1 MVRNK
6 WGRIVNLGGVSSHL
20 GAAGRAHV
28 GAAKAGIVGF
38 TRSLS
43 AEFAPQGI
51 TVNCIAP
58 GRIGGE
64 RSATS
69 GQGIGHP
76 VPVGREGNFEDV
88 ASLVRL
94 LCQPTI
100 GLHHRPDHPC
110 ERRPV
115 HALRGCEMASQP
127 ATKADYGAAPLGT
140 SITRDL
146 AAFIARF
153 QYEDLPEAAVHE
165 SRRSVLDWLGGALAG
180 SRHPTLGRLM
190 PVLQALS
197 GNPQAT
203 VLGRGM
209 RLGLLEAALA
219 NGQAGH
225 VLDYDDT
232 HMGGVVLHASSPIL
246 AAVLALAERDGCDG
260 RALICAHV
268 AGFEGGVRV
277 GQSAPQHHDG
287 GWHLTGTLGSIAAGT
302 ACARLL
308 GLDAKQMTH
317 AIGIAAAQSA
327 GMQQHRGTMCK
338 SFHAGKAA
346 SNGVLAALLAQQG
359 FDSSEET
366 IEGKRGFARIY
377 SKTATP
383 EVVLDQLGQR
393 WEITRNGHK
402 PYACGVVLHPL
413 LDAMV
418 ALGERR
424 ALKPEQIAKVEAR
437 VHEMAVRITGL
448 GDPSTGL
455 QSKFS
460 IYHAAAV
467 AYLDGAAAI
476 PQFTD
481 KRAAAPD
488 VLALRGKIEVMV
500 DAGFAKDE
508 AKAAIVTMLGERIE
522 AHIPHASGQVG
533 NPMSDQAM
541 ENKFFANGAPVVGAE
556 RARQI
561 AATAWNLD
569 KLDDVRELIKLCA

>member
-1 MVRNK
+1 M
-6 WGRIVNLGGVSSHL
+6 
-20 GAAGRAHV
+20 
-28 GAAKAGIVGF
+28 
-38 TRSLS
+38 
-43 AEFAPQGI
+43 
-51 TVNCIAP
+51 
-58 GRIGGE
+58 
-64 RSATS
+64 AT
-69 GQGIGHP
+69 Q
-76 VPVGREGNFEDV
+76 
-88 ASLVRL
+88 
-94 LCQPTI
+94 T
-100 GLHHRPDHPC
+100 
-110 ERRPV
+110 
-115 HALRGCEMASQP
+115 

-140 SITRDL
+140 NITRDL

-153 QYEDLPEAAVHE
+153 RYEDLPEDAVHE
-165 SRRSVLDWLGGALAG
+165 SRRSVLDWLGGTLAG
-180 SRHPTLGRLM
+180 SRHPTLGKLL
-190 PVLQALS
+190 PVLEAVS
-197 GNPQAT
+197 GKPQAS

-209 RLGLLEAALA
+209 QLGLMEAALA

-246 AAVLALAERDGCDG
+246 ASVLALAERQGNDQAFDG

-268 AGFEGGVRV
+268 AGFEGGVRA
-277 GQSAPQHHDG
+277 GQSAPNHHDG
-287 GWHLTGTLGSIAAGT
+287 GWHLTGTLGSIAAGA
-302 ACARLL
+302 ACAKLL
-308 GLDAKQMTH
+308 GLDAKQMTY

-377 SKTATP
+377 SKVATP

-402 PYACGVVLHPL
+402 PYACGVVLHPI

-418 ALGERR
+418 ALGEER
-424 ALKPEQIAKVEAR
+424 ALKPEEIRKVEVR
-437 VHEMAVRITGL
+437 CHEMAVRITGL

-467 AYLDGAAAI
+467 AYLDRVAAI
-476 PQFTD
+476 AQFTD
-481 KRAAAPD
+481 ARAAAPD
-488 VLALRGKIEVMV
+488 VLTLRGRIEVKV
-500 DAGFAKDE
+500 DEGFAKDE
-508 AKAAIVTMLGERIE
+508 AHATIVTASGERIE
-522 AHIPHASGQVG
+522 VHIPHASGQVG
-533 NPMSDQAM
+533 NPMSDRAI
-541 ENKFFANGAPVVGAE
+541 ENKFLANAAPVSGEE

-561 AATAWNLD
+561 AATVW
-569 KLDDVRELIKLCA
+569 KLDALGDVRDLIRLCA